1 MRDFWLA
8 LRRSSRRPWS
18 SLLVIAL
25 VAIVV
30 LSNSAL
36 FSALWTLGA
45 KDLPY
50 HDDGRLVELRIHLRD
65 IDLKVAL
72 APRLKAAV
80 QAEPSVF
87 AQTIGFSVEPMPL
100 REEDGRE
107 LAVQRISP
115 DFAEV
120 LGVAPALGSGLA
132 QHPERTASGA
142 LPLLISHAH
151 WQQRYAADPTVVGR
165 RARVG
170 ELEYEVV
177 GVMPAAF
184 GFPSTRTQAWTPYQ
198 PTALEREQDK
208 NGSFNDFNVVARLAD
223 GVSVTAAEVALLR
236 VLRADPALLSMDPDG
251 TRGTSDVR
259 LWRERFVGNHWRTLE
274 LLQAAGLL
282 LLVVVAASLAN
293 LGLDQVVARQHELA
307 TRRALGSDLGGL
319 RGSVLYGV
327 LPNVLL
333 GALLGITLVPAG
345 VALLRA
351 RELLPVDFPLS
362 PGMDAA
368 AVSAAIAVAAVLLL
382 STVALALRRSML
394 EGGRAAGQRALAGA
408 LGRTRRFMLVAQI
421 ALSLALVGS
430 AGLLLRSAERLL
442 ATDPGFNAA
451 GVVLTLLDL
460 SRDTDAA
467 TLQRVSNELQP
478 AVRALPGVSSSAL
491 ADMSP
496 FGGSEYVGQVRM
508 SGSSV
513 AVDVGA
519 AAVTPGFF
527 ATLRSPVMGRE
538 FVAADAVS
546 GSPVLIDREFA
557 KRWFN
562 DREPLGAQIDVL
574 YDDRVRTSQVIGV
587 VPAIKYQALD
597 ESPRQPMIYQLLA
610 DPGSRFYLLTHT
622 RADAAKLALDIEQ
635 VIRRLAPD
643 ASIGVNQPLAQRIEL
658 TLSTRQA
665 LLEAVIAFAAVCLVV
680 AALALYA
687 VLSVAVRRRSAELGL
702 RQAIGARRGQLS
714 RLVLGEGVRLLLWS
728 LVPGIVLGILLGHA
742 LSAQLHET
750 QPGDA
755 LTWASSAI
763 VLAVATLLASWLPAA
778 RAMRVAPASVL
789 RAE

>member
-8 LRRSSRRPWS
+8 LRRSSQHPWS

-30 LSNSAL
+30 LSNSTL

-50 HDDGRLVELRIHLRD
+50 REDERLVELRIHLRD

-87 AQTIGFSVEPMPL
+87 AQTIGFSVEPMPV

-107 LAVQRISP
+107 LAVQRISA

-120 LGVAPALGSGLA
+120 LGVAPMLGSGLA
-132 QHPERTASGA
+132 STPERSASG
-142 LPLLISHAH
+142 LTPLLISHAH
-151 WQQRYAADPTVVGR
+151 WQQRYAADPAIVGR
-165 RARVG
+165 RARIG

-184 GFPSTRTQAWTPYQ
+184 GFPSTSTQAWTPYQ
-198 PTALEREQDK
+198 PTALEREQDA

-223 GVSVTAAEVALLR
+223 GVTATAAEAALLR
-236 VLRADPALLSMDPDG
+236 VLRADPALLAMDPDG

-259 LWRERFVGNHWRTLE
+259 FWRERFVGTHWRTLE
-274 LLQAAGLL
+274 LLQAAALL

-293 LGLDQVVARQHELA
+293 LGLDQVLARQHELA
-307 TRRALGSDLGGL
+307 TRRALGSDIKGL
-319 RGSVLYGV
+319 RGSVLAGV

-333 GALLGITLVPAG
+333 GALLGIALVPAG

-351 RELLPVDFPLS
+351 RELLPVDFPLA

-368 AVSAAIAVAAVLLL
+368 AISAAVVIAGLLL
-382 STVALALRRSML
+382 LASVVLALRRSTL
-394 EGGRAAGQRALAGA
+394 EAGRAAGQRALAGA

-442 ATDPGFNAA
+442 ATDPGFNAD
-451 GVVLTLLDL
+451 GVVLTMLDL
-460 SRDTDAA
+460 SRTDAA
-467 TLQRVSNELQP
+467 TLQRVNNGLLS
-478 AVRALPGVSSSAL
+478 AVRALPGVSSSAR

-496 FGGSEYVGQVRM
+496 FGDSEFVGQVRM
-508 SGSSV
+508 PGHSE
-513 AVDVGA
+513 ALDVGA
-519 AAVTPGFF
+519 AAVTPDFF

-546 GSPVLIDREFA
+546 GSPVVIDREFA
-557 KRWFN
+557 KRWFV
-562 DREPLGAQIDVL
+562 DREPLGAQIEVL
-574 YDDRVRTSQVIGV
+574 YDDSVRTAQVIGV

-597 ESPRQPMIYQLLA
+597 ESPRQPMIYQLMT

-622 RADAAKLALDIEQ
+622 RADAARLAQDIEQ
-635 VIRRLAPD
+635 VVKRLAPD
-643 ASIGVNQPLAQRIEL
+643 ASIGTNQPLSQRIEL
-658 TLSTRQA
+658 TLSGRQA
-665 LLEAVIAFAAVCLVV
+665 LLEAVIAFAALCLGV

-714 RLVLGEGVRLLLWS
+714 ALVLGEGVRLLLWS
-728 LVPGIVLGILLGHA
+728 LVPGLVLGIALGHA
-742 LSAQLHET
+742 LSAQLHQT

-755 LTWASSAI
+755 LTWTLSAL
-763 VLAVATLLASWLPAA
+763 VLALATLVASWLPAA